1 MRVFVVSEGFPDP
14 NSKGIGIFEW
24 DQAKALKES
33 GLDVAFLVLDCRS
46 IRRWRRWGYS
56 AFEADGIPVFRMDV
70 PLGRLP
76 DKLFLGIS
84 RKAFASLLR
93 KAVSRLGKPGILHA
107 HFMKTGA
114 SAAPAANEM
123 GIPFV
128 ITEHSSLIFI
138 GKLSEAGKRYAAETY
153 QHASAVI
160 AVSQALCHV
169 INRQYYIAN
178 VHVIPNIVDTK
189 LFTHQPVNRTWKE
202 IRVVSAGNLI
212 ASKRHDLTIRAV
224 AKLVPEYPDIQLT
237 ICGEGPER
245 ESLERLVSSLGI
257 EKHIKLTGHISR
269 QELAVIFQSSDY
281 FVLPSSFETFG
292 LVYVEAMA
300 AGLPVIATACGG
312 PEDFVDSSNGI
323 LISVDDQ
330 QAYNEAMLRMAKE
343 HSKYDRAEISQ
354 HIRERFSSKVIAQ
367 QLLQVYKRV
376 TEAGDRR

>member
-1 MRVFVVSEGFPDP
+1 MKVFVVSEGYPEP
-14 NSKGIGIFEW
+14 SNTNLGIFAW
-24 DQAKALKES
+24 DQTKALKES

-46 IRRWRRWGYS
+46 FRRWRRWGYS
-56 AFEADGIPVFRMDV
+56 AFEAEGIPVFRMDV

-76 DKLFLGIS
+76 DKLFLGAS

-93 KAVSRLGKPGILHA
+93 KTVSRLGKPDILHA

-128 ITEHSSLIFI
+128 MTEHSSLILKGNI
-138 GKLSEAGKRYAAETY
+138 SEAGKLFATATY
-153 QHASAVI
+153 QNASAVI
-160 AVSQALCHV
+160 AVSQALCQV
-169 INRQYYIAN
+169 IKQQYHRAN
-178 VHVIPNIVDTK
+178 VHVISNIVDTNV
-189 LFTHQPVNRTWKE
+189 FTHQPVNRNCKE
-202 IRVVSAGNLI
+202 IRLVSAGNLI
-212 ASKRHDLTIRAV
+212 ASKRHNMTIQAI

-269 QELAVIFQSSDY
+269 QELAGILLSSDI

-300 AGLPVIATACGG
+300 AGLPVIATKCGG
-312 PEDFVDSSNGI
+312 PEDFINTENGL
-323 LISVDDQ
+323 LIPCDDLPALIKAIQ
-330 QAYNEAMLRMAKE
+330 QMIAM
-343 HSKYDRAEISQ
+343 HNTYDKQKLQRDVIK
-354 HIRERFSSKVIAQ
+354 HFSSTVIAEK
-367 QLLQVYKRV
+367 LLSIYKHLQV
-376 TEAGDRR
+376 D